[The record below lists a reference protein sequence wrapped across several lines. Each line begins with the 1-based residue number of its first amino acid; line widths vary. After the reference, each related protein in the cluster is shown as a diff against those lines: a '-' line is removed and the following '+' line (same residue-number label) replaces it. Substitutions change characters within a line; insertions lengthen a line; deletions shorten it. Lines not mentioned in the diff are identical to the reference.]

1 MSNYSYNLDRQD
13 VVFAKLYDVNVS
25 YKSLNAVCNAIR
37 YRNVSD
43 AMKVLDQV
51 IAMEM
56 PILYKRYSK
65 KIGARS
71 ELGGRKG
78 RYPQKAAKEVKK
90 VLENA
95 VANAGNKGLSGE
107 SMFVVHASS
116 NKTVIVRRNPS
127 RGSLAWGRG
136 MYGRSSINHS
146 DIEYAKIEIG
156 IADVNDKLSGNMRYF
171 IKKNSPS
178 AKKASSKSTQKKAD
192 IPKKEHRHDD
202 KAAAP
207 KKEEVKPAKA
217 SSEPKQAPESSKP
230 VAAKKEEHRHDE
242 SAVEKPK
249 E

>member
-13 VVFAKLYDVNVS
+13 IVFAKLYDVNVS

-37 YRNVSD
+37 YRNVND
-43 AMKVLDQV
+43 AMRVLDQV

-90 VLENA
+90 VLANA

-116 NKTVIVRRNPS
+116 NKTVIISRNPS

-171 IKKNSPS
+171 IKKNNPS
-178 AKKASSKSTQKKAD
+178 ARTSSKSAQKKVAA
-192 IPKKEHRHDD
+192 PKKEEHKHDE

-207 KKEEVKPAKA
+207 KKEEAKPAKTA
-217 SSEPKQAPESSKP
+217 TAPKQTSENAKP
-230 VAAKKEEHRHDE
+230 ATSKKEEHTHE
-242 SAVEKPK
+242 AVAEKPK

>member
-13 VVFAKLYDVNVS
+13 VVFAKLYDINVS

-37 YRNVSD
+37 YRNVND
-43 AMKVLDQV
+43 AMRVLDQV
-51 IAMEM
+51 ISMEM

-90 VLENA
+90 VLANA
-95 VANAGNKGLSGE
+95 VANAGNKGLNGE

-116 NKTVIVRRNPS
+116 NKTLIVRRNPS

-178 AKKASSKSTQKKAD
+178 AKASTKSAQKKAAV
-192 IPKKEHRHDD
+192 PKKEEHKHEEKAAAQKKDD
-202 KAAAP
+202 AKPAKVASEQKHAPESAKPAAP
-207 KKEEVKPAKA
+207 KKEEHTH
-217 SSEPKQAPESSKP
+217 
-230 VAAKKEEHRHDE
+230 AAT
-242 SAVEKPK
+242 EKPK

>member
-13 VVFAKLYDVNVS
+13 VVFAKLYDINVS

-37 YRNVSD
+37 YKNVND
-43 AMKVLDQV
+43 AMRVLDQV
-51 IAMEM
+51 ISMEM

-90 VLENA
+90 VLANA
-95 VANAGNKGLSGE
+95 VANAGNKGLNGE

-178 AKKASSKSTQKKAD
+178 AKASSKSAQKKAVA
-192 IPKKEHRHDD
+192 PKKEEHKHEEKAAAQKKDD
-202 KAAAP
+202 AKPAKVASEQKHAPESAKPAAP
-207 KKEEVKPAKA
+207 KKEEHTY
-217 SSEPKQAPESSKP
+217 
-230 VAAKKEEHRHDE
+230 AAT
-242 SAVEKPK
+242 EKPK